1 VPNDERRDRDHAPSM
16 ELAGSARTARVVR
29 VGVRMQQRVPALDG
43 VRGIAIVMVLTFH
56 VTLAFP
62 EHNGWRSVFSCGW
75 MGVDLFFVLSGFLI
89 TGVLLDSLGQP
100 GFFKRF
106 YIRRALRIWPA
117 YLTVVT
123 LLTGVAIATVWL
135 QPDDA
140 NASRFL
146 GEAPWYWLHST
157 NLMTARTPSFA
168 TTPLGTG
175 HLWSLGVEEQF
186 YLLWPI
192 VVFGLANTPR
202 RAIIVSS
209 ILIIL
214 APLARLALLRNGV
227 DPLALYVLMPT
238 RADSLAWGCLLAGVI
253 RAHRPFLRMAWP
265 ILAAGGAFGIA
276 VLTYRLGEPY
286 NLSPSFV
293 IAGYSF
299 AGMASAGVVGYAAIA
314 ERSRFA
320 NSALRVVGKYSY
332 AIYLWHAPVLY
343 ALSRISGLS
352 LTAYAALA
360 VAATIAMA
368 RVSWVLIERPAL
380 SLRELLG
387 GARASAIP

>member
-1 VPNDERRDRDHAPSM
+1 MLDAP
-16 ELAGSARTARVVR
+16 
-29 VGVRMQQRVPALDG
+29 RMQHRIPALDG

-62 EHNGWRSVFSCGW
+62 LQNGWRAAFSCGW

-89 TGVLLDSLGQP
+89 TGILLDALGQP

-117 YLTVVT
+117 YLTLVG
-123 LLTGVAIATVWL
+123 LLTVVAIAIAWL
-135 QPDDA
+135 DPDQA
-140 NASRFL
+140 SASRFL
-146 GEAPWYWLHST
+146 GEAPWYWFHST
-157 NLMTARTPSFA
+157 NLMTARTPSFG
-168 TTPLGTG
+168 TTPFGTG

-186 YLLWPI
+186 YLLWPLVI
-192 VVFGLANTPR
+192 FALARTAR
-202 RAIIVSS
+202 RAIVVSS

-214 APLARLALLRNGV
+214 APLLRLMLLRRGV

-238 RADSLAWGCLLAGVI
+238 RADSLAWGALLAGVI
-253 RAHRPFLRMAWP
+253 RANRGMLRTAWP
-265 ILAAGGAFGIA
+265 LLAAGGTLGIA
-276 VLTYRLGEPY
+276 MLTYRLGEPY

-299 AGMASAGVVGYAAIA
+299 AGMASAGLVGYASIA
-314 ERSRFA
+314 ERPRLASR
-320 NSALRVVGKYSY
+320 ALRIAGKYSY
-332 AIYLWHAPVLY
+332 AVYLWHAPILY

-352 LTAYAALA
+352 LTAYATLA
-360 VAATIAMA
+360 VVATIVTA
-368 RVSWVLIERPAL
+368 RISWLLIERPAL

-387 GARASAIP
+387 RERAGVVT